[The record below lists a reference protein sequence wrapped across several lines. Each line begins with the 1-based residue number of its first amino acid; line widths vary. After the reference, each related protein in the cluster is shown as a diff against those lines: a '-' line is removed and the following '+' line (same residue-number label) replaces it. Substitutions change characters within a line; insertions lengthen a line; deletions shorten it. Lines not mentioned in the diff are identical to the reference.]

1 MQDSMVLSKQEFIK
15 LFGLA
20 TIQNTIKPQRG
31 LVRFNEK
38 FLTGIFIPIGDV
50 GVSTPKRRAS
60 TSPMPS
66 SSPDEDIKPKIKQE
80 RMDTSA
86 SPEDL
91 KKSRTEV
98 ADAES
103 NTMHSGK
110 CLLLSSVMLSERVKR
125 L

>member
-1 MQDSMVLSKQEFIK
+1 MIIK
-15 LFGLA
+15 NIYLP
-20 TIQNTIKPQRG
+20 K
-31 LVRFNEK
+31 
-38 FLTGIFIPIGDV
+38 GDA
-50 GVSTPKRRAS
+50 GASTPKRRAS

-80 RMDTSA
+80 HMDTSG
-86 SPEDL
+86 SPEEH

-110 CLLLSSVMLSERVKR
+110 SFLFLKMLLRIKIVLLV
-125 L
+125 

>member
-1 MQDSMVLSKQEFIK
+1 MFIK
-15 LFGLA
+15 L
-20 TIQNTIKPQRG
+20 N
-31 LVRFNEK
+31 N
-38 FLTGIFIPIGDV
+38 IPFRLEADAET
-50 GVSTPKRRAS
+50 STPKRRAS

-80 RMDTSA
+80 HMDTSG
-86 SPEDL
+86 SPEDQ

-110 CLLLSSVMLSERVKR
+110 SLTFPIWYISILPLIYFSVSNIGDLKQNIRKFKHY
-125 L
+125 

>member
-1 MQDSMVLSKQEFIK
+1 
-15 LFGLA
+15 
-20 TIQNTIKPQRG
+20 
-31 LVRFNEK
+31 
-38 FLTGIFIPIGDV
+38 
-50 GVSTPKRRAS
+50 
-60 TSPMPS
+60 MPS

-110 CLLLSSVMLSERVKR
+110 CILLVSCVRWEELENLHFCSS
-125 L
+125 

>member
-1 MQDSMVLSKQEFIK
+1 MSIAIIF
-15 LFGLA
+15 F
-20 TIQNTIKPQRG
+20 PQ
-31 LVRFNEK
+31 
-38 FLTGIFIPIGDV
+38 IGDV
-50 GVSTPKRRAS
+50 EVSTPKRRAS

-80 RMDTSA
+80 HMDTTG
-86 SPEDL
+86 SPEDQ

-110 CLLLSSVMLSERVKR
+110 SQFYHHYLEAGFSRTRQYVLEPRVH
-125 L
+125 